1 MRDVPSSYDL
11 EKGDWVFGGFCC
23 GCCCRKSAGRPRPAD
38 EMDVQEYNEAVKQAE
53 VHPVS
58 LTPATTYT
66 HHANSRVP
74 CRHSSIHQRAGY
86 EQRYGHRSHGAA
98 GDIDPITRR
107 ARPMFHYNEEA
118 YSHKRKGVLPMPV
131 LDVSNS
137 GIVVSR

>member
-1 MRDVPSSYDL
+1 M
-11 EKGDWVFGGFCC
+11 
-23 GCCCRKSAGRPRPAD
+23 
-38 EMDVQEYNEAVKQAE
+38 QAHACPT
-53 VHPVS
+53 VTHP
-58 LTPATTYT
+58 
-66 HHANSRVP
+66 
-74 CRHSSIHQRAGY
+74 SIHQRAGY

-98 GDIDPITRR
+98 GDMDPITRR